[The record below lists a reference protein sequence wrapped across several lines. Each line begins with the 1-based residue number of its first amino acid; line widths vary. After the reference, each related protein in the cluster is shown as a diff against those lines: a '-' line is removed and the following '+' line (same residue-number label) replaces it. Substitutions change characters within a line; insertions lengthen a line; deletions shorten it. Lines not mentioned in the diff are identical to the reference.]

1 MLRRRLALIVSLVC
15 AQLVAVAQAPA
26 PIPGNY
32 RENFVEGNKLIEEAN
47 WPMALVYFTEAYK
60 ADSTVA
66 NVNYKM
72 GVCYLNTSS
81 FKRNSLVYL
90 RRAAKNV
97 TRNYDPFEPR
107 EKKAPENTFYF
118 LAQAYHY
125 NFQFDSAI
133 SYFESYKAILGIRDP
148 EMTKEID
155 MRINWCNNAKEFMA
169 TPLAVT
175 ITNMGDSI
183 NGIHPD
189 YGAVMSI
196 DENTIYFTSRRFGET
211 ALDGGYYE
219 DILTCEKKPDGTW
232 TSARPISPYINTP
245 TNEATISLST
255 DGQSLFLYRDDN
267 GGDIYSSTTMN
278 GEWMAPLPL
287 GSDINTKYW
296 ETHAC
301 MSADGNTLYF
311 VSDRPGGF
319 GGRDI
324 YRCVKLPNQ
333 KWSRALNLGP
343 TINTAMD
350 EDAPFIHPDQHTLF
364 FSSKGHKSMG
374 GFDIFFTV
382 KNDEDGSWSA
392 PANMAYPIN
401 TPDDDVFYMTSP
413 DGKRAYFSSV
423 REGGYGE
430 KDIYMAELQQAT
442 TQALTLMKGRIYN
455 ADGSPLTQK
464 VEITV
469 NNSLNGELIGV
480 YRPNSRTGNFTII
493 LPTGGTYQISYV
505 VDGKEYANEIIDVP
519 AGSNYD
525 VIDRSIDLRDLVLGK
540 IRSDV
545 PVDTIGKGN
554 QHVTLP
560 GDSLVNNKPPKN
572 YKAELTEHH
581 NLSFTM
587 FFKYN
592 ISSIDPNDP
601 DFKNFIDSCIA
612 HINKYGDISFRITA
626 AASQVPT
633 KKFSSNKALAED
645 RATKA
650 QTVVDNALRAK
661 GVDMTKVKWVK
672 VTAYVLGPQYKT
684 DFEKKKK
691 VYEKYQYVKIRGY

>member
-1 MLRRRLALIVSLVC
+1 MSFRKITVLALMFLV
-15 AQLVAVAQAPA
+15 QLVARSQTPT

-32 RENFVEGNKLIEEAN
+32 RENFVQGNLLIEEAN
-47 WPMALVYFTEAYK
+47 WPMALLYFKEAYK
-60 ADSTVA
+60 TDSSNA
-66 NVNYKM
+66 NIHYKM
-72 GVCYLNTSS
+72 GACYLNTASH
-81 FKRNSLVYL
+81 KKKSLYYL
-90 RRAAKNV
+90 RIAARNV
-97 TRNYDPFEPR
+97 WRNYDPYEPR
-107 EKKAPENTFYF
+107 EKKAPDNTFYY

-125 NFQFDSAI
+125 NYQFDSAI
-133 SYFESYKAILGIRDP
+133 SYFESYRAILGIRDP

-155 MRINWCNNAKEFMA
+155 ARINWCNNAKEFMA
-169 TPLAVT
+169 VPLAVT

-183 NGIHPD
+183 NGQYPD
-189 YGAVMSI
+189 YGAVISV
-196 DENTIYFTSRRFGET
+196 DESTIYFTSRRFGET
-211 ALDGGYYE
+211 AVDGGYYE
-219 DILTCEKKPDGTW
+219 DILVCEKKDDGTW
-232 TSARPISPYINTP
+232 TSARAISPYINTP

-255 DGQSLFLYRDDN
+255 DGQTLFIYRDDN
-267 GGDIYSSTTMN
+267 GGDIFTSSTMN
-278 GEWMAPLPL
+278 GAWLPPVPL

-324 YRCVKLPNQ
+324 YRCVKVPNG
-333 KWSRALNLGP
+333 KWSKALNLGP
-343 TINTAMD
+343 TINTAQD

-382 KNDEDGSWSA
+382 KNDDDGSWA
-392 PANMAYPIN
+392 TPANMACPIN

-430 KDIYMAELQQAT
+430 KDIYMAELQQST
-442 TQALTLMKGRIYN
+442 TQALTLMRGRIYN
-455 ADGSPLTQK
+455 ADGKPLTQK

-480 YRPNSRTGNFTII
+480 YRPNARTGNFTII
-493 LPTGGTYQISYV
+493 LPTGGTYQISYL

-525 VIDRSIDLRDLVLGK
+525 VIDRSIDLRDLVLGNV
-540 IRSDV
+540 RSDV
-545 PVDTIGKGN
+545 PTDTVNQSG

-560 GDSLVNNKPPKN
+560 GDSLESNKPRKN
-572 YKAELTEHH
+572 FKAELTESH

-592 ISSIDPNDP
+592 ISSIDPNDA
-601 DFKNFIDSCIA
+601 DFKQFIDSCVAQIDKA
-612 HINKYGDISFRITA
+612 GKLSFRITA

-633 KKFSSNKALAED
+633 KKFPSNKALAED
-645 RATKA
+645 RGQKA
-650 QTVVDNALRAK
+650 QNVVNTALQAR
-661 GVDMTKVKWVK
+661 GVDMSKVKWV
-672 VTAYVLGPQYKT
+672 TINSYVLGPQYKT
-684 DFEKKKK
+684 DFDKKKR